1 MVKCLKTDQ
10 QILQHS
16 PETHSAAS
24 SPGKK
29 HAPSPQHRRPT
40 ALAPLS
46 RDFPVSDAHSV
57 VAPGTT
63 AITAQAAVGWEL
75 KRSLGLG
82 AGLSR
87 GLGLGL
93 GSAVVGV
100 LHSKAGARYVPSPT
114 AALKAVIKP
123 MKRGGTF

>member
-1 MVKCLKTDQ
+1 MIKCLKTDQ

-16 PETHSAAS
+16 QETHSAAS

-29 HAPSPQHRRPT
+29 HVPSPQLRRPT

-46 RDFPVSDAHSV
+46 RDFPVSDAHL
-57 VAPGTT
+57 GTT
-63 AITAQAAVGWEL
+63 GSTAQATVGLEL
-75 KRSLGLG
+75 KRGLGLG
-82 AGLSR
+82 VGLSR

-100 LHSKAGARYVPSPT
+100 LNGRVGPYVPSPT

-123 MKRGGTF
+123 MKRGGSF

>member
-16 PETHSAAS
+16 PESHSAAS

-29 HAPSPQHRRPT
+29 HAPPPQHRRPT
-40 ALAPLS
+40 TLAPLS
-46 RDFPVSDAHSV
+46 SDFPVSDAHSV
-57 VAPGTT
+57 VASG
-63 AITAQAAVGWEL
+63 ITGSTVQAAVGLEL
-75 KRSLGLG
+75 K
-82 AGLSR
+82 R
-87 GLGLGL
+87 GLGLRAGLSSGLGLRL

-100 LHSKAGARYVPSPT
+100 LNGRVGPYVPSPT

-123 MKRGGTF
+123 MKRGGSF

>member
-29 HAPSPQHRRPT
+29 HAPSPQHRRLT

-46 RDFPVSDAHSV
+46 RDFPVSDAHL
-57 VAPGTT
+57 GTT
-63 AITAQAAVGWEL
+63 GSTAQAAVESEL
-75 KRSLGLG
+75 KRGLGLRV
-82 AGLSR
+82 GLTR

-100 LHSKAGARYVPSPT
+100 LHSKAGAKYVPSPT
-114 AALKAVIKP
+114 AALKVVIKP
-123 MKRGGTF
+123 AKRGSSF